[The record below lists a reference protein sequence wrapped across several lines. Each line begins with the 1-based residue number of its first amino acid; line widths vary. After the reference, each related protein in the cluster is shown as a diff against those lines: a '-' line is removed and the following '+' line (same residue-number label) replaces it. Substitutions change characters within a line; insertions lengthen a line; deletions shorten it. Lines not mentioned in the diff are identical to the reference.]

1 MGQSNSR
8 SYNYHQYYNAI
19 KNDKNFDFSVINYE
33 ELDPYEVLNVNKK
46 FTWEELKVNLDSKP
60 WISPSQN
67 VDLLNQTTEVI
78 NFWQESD
85 KKVSLKEAREKFSNC
100 LFAGH

>member
-1 MGQSNSR
+1 MS
-8 SYNYHQYYNAI
+8 QYSLRFLWLE
-19 KNDKNFDFSVINYE
+19 KNIGVA
-33 ELDPYEVLNVNKK
+33 LDQKVGKMTIPVTEYYFWPRKDA
-46 FTWEELKVNLDSKP
+46 WEELKVNLDSKP

-85 KKVSLKEAREKFSNC
+85 KKVSLKEARDKFSNC